1 MSDKKNNVKEKEINK
16 KNEEMSNEFVED
28 KKNKNKNKGKEK
40 SVFSKVLNVILW
52 VVLIGWMAIC
62 LTDFYNVSKEKSP
75 IFCIKKET
83 TTYDDGTVDMCLGL
97 GYKVYNYKR
106 DSYNA
111 IEFGPFWTNDRSA
124 ESN

>member
-28 KKNKNKNKGKEK
+28 KKNKNKGKEK

-62 LTDFYNVSKEKSP
+62 LTELLTMMEQLICVL
-75 IFCIKKET
+75 
-83 TTYDDGTVDMCLGL
+83 V
-97 GYKVYNYKR
+97 
-106 DSYNA
+106 
-111 IEFGPFWTNDRSA
+111 
-124 ESN
+124 